1 MIEIKEI
8 KNYEEFNSFKEEN
21 KEVLHVVKVGAEW
34 CGPCKMASKM
44 ISNLNQELI
53 GNTMFAEVDIEEEG
67 NDDIVTEFG
76 IRNIP
81 VILVFKDNELVEKKV
96 GSLTA
101 DALYKLIEEHK

>member
-34 CGPCKMASKM
+34 CGPCKMVSKM

-67 NDDIVTEFG
+67 NDNIVTEFG

-101 DALYKLIEEHK
+101 DALYKLIEDYK

>member
-1 MIEIKEI
+1 MIDIKEI
-8 KNYEEFNSFKEEN
+8 KNYEDFKTFKEEN
-21 KEVLHVVKVGAEW
+21 KDALHIVKVGAEW
-34 CGPCKMASKM
+34 CGPCKVVSKM

-81 VILVFKDNELVEKKV
+81 VILVFKENELVEKKV
-96 GSLTA
+96 GSLTT
-101 DALYKLIEEHK
+101 DALYKLIEDNK

>member
-34 CGPCKMASKM
+34 CGPCKMVSKM

-81 VILVFKDNELVEKKV
+81 VILVFKDNELV
-96 GSLTA
+96 
-101 DALYKLIEEHK
+101 ALSH